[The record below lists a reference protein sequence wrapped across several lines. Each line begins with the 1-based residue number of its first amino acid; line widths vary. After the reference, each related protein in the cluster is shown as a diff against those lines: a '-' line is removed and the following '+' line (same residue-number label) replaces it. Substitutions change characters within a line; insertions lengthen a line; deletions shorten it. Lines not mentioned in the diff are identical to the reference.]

1 MTTGDYVIALHTA
14 FCNTDFKLQAQAR
27 HGRHPVCEKNLNV
40 IINYWDVEDFHIS
53 AGEGDQGTKLVSG
66 RNLLENAEHKHR
78 GQGFYVV
85 NRNEPKLFKKK
96 KIGADIHGFTV
107 LCQSEGC

>member
-1 MTTGDYVIALHTA
+1 M
-14 FCNTDFKLQAQAR
+14 
-27 HGRHPVCEKNLNV
+27 
-40 IINYWDVEDFHIS
+40 EDFHIS

-96 KIGADIHGFTV
+96 KNRSGYPRIHSFVPVRGLLMIFSVPLPAITR
-107 LCQSEGC
+107 L